1 MHFKTSCKTNHFL
14 AWYKPHILDY
24 ISNKFVRKKQWKNG
38 RNRLKKRSENLN
50 PSCELI
56 GKNTNFLKIT
66 TFDTNPNQT
75 LQIVFSCQIQ
85 SGLKHQFYRFKITP
99 QSCFSRQIC
108 DHFHFNRLTKPQ
120 KFTRA
125 LICLEVVDNGI
136 SNMLRLK
143 S

>member
-1 MHFKTSCKTNHFL
+1 MQNQSFLDTNHMSQ
-14 AWYKPHILDY
+14 I
-24 ISNKFVRKKQWKNG
+24 KFQTNLERRNSKKMEEIDK
-38 RNRLKKRSENLN
+38 KKRWENLK
-50 PSCELI
+50 PSGELI

-85 SGLKHQFYRFKITP
+85 SGLKHQFYRFKITL

-125 LICLEVVDNGI
+125 VICLEVVDKGI
-136 SNMLRLK
+136 SNISKWK